1 MTDANVI
8 QLPTEEEVK
17 QARQSSRTL
26 SKYANV
32 DRVHL
37 TIQGNNREIDEFVLP
52 GQVMQLLLNILAEM
66 GQGNAINLMPIQAEL
81 STQQAANLLNV
92 SRPHLVKLLEQGELP
107 YHKVGTHRR
116 ILAQDLLT
124 YKQQIDMQR
133 HQALDKLTAL
143 SQELG
148 MGYD

>member
-1 MTDANVI
+1 MIDTNVI
-8 QLPTEEEVK
+8 RLPTEEDVK
-17 QARQSSRTL
+17 QAKQSSRTL
-26 SKYANV
+26 SKYANIDQV
-32 DRVHL
+32 RL
-37 TIQGNNREIDEFVLP
+37 SIQGHNETDELILP
-52 GQVMQLLLNILAEM
+52 GQVMQLLLNILAEIA
-66 GQGNAINLMPIQAEL
+66 QGNAVNLIPIHAEL

-92 SRPHLVKLLEQGELP
+92 SRTYLVKLLEQGELP

-124 YKQQIDMQR
+124 YKQQVDTQR
-133 HQALDKLTAL
+133 HQALDELTAL